1 MGGDGSSADPSRLA
15 TYSWV
20 VYDLANTI
28 FALGVVG
35 LYFSDWMVAEGH
47 PDTYLAIVHATAAVA
62 VIFLAPWV
70 GARTDVTGRRVPMLI
85 GTTVAAIVATSL
97 LAIGPVWLTFSM
109 LLLAVVGVHV
119 GSVVY
124 DALLVD
130 VSTEENRGRVSGMGV
145 GFGYFG
151 SVVGLGLGLLALD
164 VLDWGYPGAFRLIAA
179 AFLLFALPSFLFI
192 RERPGKS
199 DSPLPTLRGIAFR
212 LVASWRA
219 ARTYEGIVPFLVGR
233 FFYTDAI
240 NTLVGGFLAIF
251 VIEELGLDRGFFTAL
266 MGVAIAGAIVGGFGA
281 GPLIERHG
289 PLRVLRFVLV
299 MWVLAIAAGVT
310 AAVTGVTDVAWV
322 IGPVGGIALGATWAS
337 DRVVMIR
344 LSPPRRL
351 GEFYGL
357 YATMA
362 RFATIVGPLVWALI
376 VDLLGLS
383 RSFAMGALAVFIVV
397 GWIILKGIDD
407 GPRQWAPADLLVKR
421 PAPGQAP
428 RPGT

>member
-1 MGGDGSSADPSRLA
+1 VSGAGSSDEPTRAA
-15 TYSWV
+15 TYSWI

-47 PDTYLAIVHATAAVA
+47 PDSYLAIVHATGALAV
-62 VIFLAPWV
+62 VFIAPWV
-70 GARTDVTGRRVPMLI
+70 GARTDVTGRRVPMLAV
-85 GTTVAAIVATSL
+85 TTIAAIVATSL
-97 LAIGPVWLTFSM
+97 LAIGPVWFTFTM
-109 LLLAVVGVHV
+109 LWLAVVGVHT

-130 VSTEENRGRVSGMGV
+130 VSTEENRGRISGMGV
-145 GFGYFG
+145 GFGYLG
-151 SVVGLGLGLLALD
+151 SVIGLGLGLLALD
-164 VLDWGYPGAFRLIAA
+164 VLGWGYPGTFRLIAG
-179 AFLLFALPSFLFI
+179 AFLLFALPSFLLI
-192 RERPGKS
+192 RERPGVS
-199 DSPLPTLRGIAFR
+199 DEPLPTVRGIASR
-212 LVASWRA
+212 LIASWRA

-251 VIEELGLDRGFFTAL
+251 VIDELGLDRGFFTAL
-266 MGVAIAGAIVGGFGA
+266 MGVAIAGAIVGGFA
-281 GPLIERHG
+281 SGPFIERHG

-310 AAVTGVTDVAWV
+310 AAVTDVTDLAWV
-322 IGPVGGIALGATWAS
+322 IGPVGGLALGATWAS

-362 RFATIVGPLVWALI
+362 RFATIAGPLVWAVI
-376 VDLLGLS
+376 VDVAGLS
-383 RSFAMGALAVFIVV
+383 RSFAMGALAIFVAV
-397 GWIILKGIDD
+397 GWLILRGIDD
-407 GPRQWAPADLLVKR
+407 RPRTWSTEDLLVQR
-421 PAPGQAP
+421 PIPG
-428 RPGT
+428 R

>member
-1 MGGDGSSADPSRLA
+1 MSGAGRSDEPTRAA
-15 TYSWV
+15 TYSWI

-47 PDTYLAIVHATAAVA
+47 PDSYLAIVHATGALAV
-62 VIFLAPWV
+62 VFIAPWV
-70 GARTDVTGRRVPMLI
+70 GARTDVTGRRVPMLAV
-85 GTTVAAIVATSL
+85 TTIAAIAATSL
-97 LAIGPVWLTFSM
+97 LAIGPVWFTFMM
-109 LLLAVVGVHV
+109 LWVAVVGVHT

-130 VSTEENRGRVSGMGV
+130 VSTEENRGRISGMGV
-145 GFGYFG
+145 GYGYLG
-151 SVVGLGLGLLALD
+151 SVIGLGLGLLALD
-164 VLDWGYPGAFRLIAA
+164 VLGWGYPGAFRLIAA
-179 AFLLFALPSFLFI
+179 AFLGFALPSFLFI
-192 RERPGKS
+192 RERPGVS
-199 DSPLPTLRGIAFR
+199 DAPLPTVRGIASR
-212 LVASWRA
+212 LIASWRA
-219 ARTYEGIVPFLVGR
+219 ARTYEGMVPFLVGR

-251 VIEELGLDRGFFTAL
+251 VIDELGLDRAFFTAL
-266 MGVAIAGAIVGGFGA
+266 MGVAIAGAIVGGFA
-281 GPLIERHG
+281 SGPLIERHG

-310 AAVTGVTDVAWV
+310 AAVTDVTDLAWV
-322 IGPVGGIALGATWAS
+322 IGPVGGLALGATWAS

-362 RFATIVGPLVWALI
+362 RFATIAGPLVWAVI
-376 VDLLGLS
+376 VDVAGLS
-383 RSFAMGALAVFIVV
+383 RNFAMGALAIFVAV
-397 GWIILKGIDD
+397 GWLILRGIDD
-407 GPRQWAPADLLVKR
+407 KPRPWSTEDLLVQR
-421 PAPGQAP
+421 PIPG
-428 RPGT
+428 R